1 MYTKELMERFRN
13 PKFMKEIKG
22 ADAVGQEGNP
32 KCGDVM
38 KVYITVEKGKI
49 TDIGFQT
56 FGCPAA
62 IAASDALCELALGK
76 TLAEAAK
83 ITGKDIVKVLGDMP
97 PIKVHCSVLGMK
109 TLKNAIAD
117 YHKKH
122 GTQN

>member
-13 PKFMKEIKG
+13 PKHMKEIKG
-22 ADAVGQEGNP
+22 ADGIGEEGNP

-62 IAASDALCELALGK
+62 IAASDAMCELALGK
-76 TLAEAAK
+76 TLDQASK

-97 PIKVHCSVLGMK
+97 PIKLHCSVLGMK
-109 TLKNAIAD
+109 TLKNAIGD
-117 YHKKH
+117 YRKKR
-122 GTQN
+122 

>member
-13 PKFMKEIKG
+13 PKFMKEIVG
-22 ADAVGQEGNP
+22 ADGIGKEGNP

-38 KVYITVEKGKI
+38 KVYIKVEKGKI

-76 TLAEAAK
+76 TLAEAGK
-83 ITGKDIVKVLGDMP
+83 ITGKDIV
-97 PIKVHCSVLGMK
+97 
-109 TLKNAIAD
+109 
-117 YHKKH
+117 
-122 GTQN
+122 